1 MRGET
6 PPPAEVPKKRGR
18 PVEKPMPPRI
28 PDTPENIA
36 KAIMKGPPKKKW
48 RYLEGGSRALP
59 R

>member
-1 MRGET
+1 M
-6 PPPAEVPKKRGR
+6 PAP
-18 PVEKPMPPRI
+18 I

-48 RYLEGGSRALP
+48 RYLEKRSSARA